1 MPLGGRHA
9 LLFSGLKQNPAL
21 AYIRFAGAYQWGFY
35 HIGMAHD
42 TDQTSPEYGRRRQR
56 LIFVHGIGHK
66 VSRVPV
72 DFSALKKRARR
83 VMTKRGFAY
92 VAGGAGNER
101 TMVGNRAAFDRWRI
115 VPRML
120 CDVSRRDLSLTLFG
134 ERLPTPLILA
144 PIGVLEMVHARAD
157 VAAARAAAAE
167 RVPFIFSNQASV
179 PMETCAAAMG
189 DAIRWFQLYWSTDD
203 RLVISFLRRAEACG
217 CRALVVTLDT
227 PLLGWRPRDLDLGSL
242 PFLRGMGIAQYTS
255 DPVFCEGLSRTRTEP
270 ATDSVKPPN
279 NLFSLGARWQQIRRY
294 PGPLLRN
301 LRSGVPQAAVRKF
314 LNIYSRPSLT
324 WKDLPWLREHTRLPI
339 LLKGILSPEDARLA
353 IEHDVAGIIVSNH
366 GGRQVDGAAAAID
379 ALPEVVK
386 VTKGRLPVLFDSGI
400 RSGADMFKAL
410 ALGASAI
417 CLGRPYV
424 YGLAIAGEQGV
435 REVIQNI
442 LAEFDLTMA
451 LAGCATLEDVAN
463 AAIER
468 VV

>member
-1 MPLGGRHA
+1 MGHH
-9 LLFSGLKQNPAL
+9 S
-21 AYIRFAGAYQWGFY
+21 
-35 HIGMAHD
+35 
-42 TDQTSPEYGRRRQR
+42 DQTSPDYGRRRQR
-56 LIFVHGIGHK
+56 LIFVQGLGHK
-66 VSRVPV
+66 VPRVPV
-72 DFSALKKRARR
+72 DISILEKRARR

-101 TMVGNRAAFDRWRI
+101 TIVANRAAFDRWRI
-115 VPRML
+115 VPRVL
-120 CDVSRRDLSLTLFG
+120 RDVSRRDLSLTLFG
-134 ERLPTPLILA
+134 ESLPTPLILA
-144 PIGVLEMVHARAD
+144 PVGVLEMVHYRAD
-157 VAAARAAAAE
+157 LAAAQAAAAE

-189 DAIRWFQLYWSTDD
+189 DGIRWFQLYWSTDD
-203 RLVISFLRRAEACG
+203 QLVISFLRRAEACG

-227 PLLGWRPRDLDLGSL
+227 TLLGWRPRDLDLGSL

-255 DPVFCEGLSRTRTEP
+255 DPVFREGLSRIRTEP
-270 ATDSVKPPN
+270 AADSAKPPT
-279 NLFSLGARWQQIRRY
+279 NLFSLGARWTQIRRY
-294 PGPLLRN
+294 PGSLLSKV
-301 LRSGVPQAAVRKF
+301 RSGAPQAAVRKF
-314 LNIYSRPSLT
+314 LSIYSRASLT
-324 WKDLPWLREHTRLPI
+324 WKDLAWLREQTRLPI
-339 LLKGILSPEDARLA
+339 LLKGVLSPEDARLA
-353 IEHDVAGIIVSNH
+353 MEHNVSGIIVSNH
-366 GGRQVDGAAAAID
+366 GGRQVDGAVAAID

-451 LAGCATLEDVAN
+451 LTGCATLEDVAN
-463 AAIER
+463 AALER
-468 VV
+468 VA

>member
-1 MPLGGRHA
+1 MGHHSDQPL
-9 LLFSGLKQNPAL
+9 
-21 AYIRFAGAYQWGFY
+21 
-35 HIGMAHD
+35 
-42 TDQTSPEYGRRRQR
+42 PEYGRRRQR
-56 LIFVHGIGHK
+56 WIFVQGLGH
-66 VSRVPV
+66 VVPRVPA
-72 DFSALKKRARR
+72 DFSVLEGRACR

-92 VAGGAGNER
+92 VAGGAGNEQ
-101 TMVGNRAAFDRWRI
+101 TMAANRAAFDRWAI

-144 PIGVLEMVHARAD
+144 PIGVLEMVHPRAD
-157 VAAARAAAAE
+157 LAAARAAAAE

-179 PMETCAAAMG
+179 PMETCATAMG
-189 DAIRWFQLYWSTDD
+189 EGIRWFQLYWSTDD

-217 CRALVVTLDT
+217 CGALVVTLDT
-227 PLLGWRPRDLDLGSL
+227 PFLGWRPRDLDLGSL
-242 PFLRGMGIAQYTS
+242 PFLHGMGIAQYTS
-255 DPVFCEGLSRTRTEP
+255 DPVFCEGLLQAQTETP
-270 ATDSVKPPN
+270 TDSVKPPN
-279 NLFSLGARWQQIRRY
+279 NLFSLGARWNQIRRH
-294 PGPLLRN
+294 PGFLLRN
-301 LRSGVPQAAVRKF
+301 LFSAAPQAAVPKF
-314 LNIYSRPSLT
+314 LNIYSRASLT
-324 WKDLPWLREHTRLPI
+324 WKDLAWLREHTRLPI
-339 LLKGILSPEDARLA
+339 LLKGILSAEDARLA

-366 GGRQVDGAAAAID
+366 GGRQVDGAVAAID

-386 VTKGRLPVLFDSGI
+386 VANGRLPVLFDSGI
-400 RSGADMFKAL
+400 RSGADVFKAL

-424 YGLAIAGEQGV
+424 YGLAIAGEHGV

-463 AAIER
+463 VTLER

>member
-1 MPLGGRHA
+1 MRHH
-9 LLFSGLKQNPAL
+9 S
-21 AYIRFAGAYQWGFY
+21 
-35 HIGMAHD
+35 
-42 TDQTSPEYGRRRQR
+42 DQTFPEYGRRRQR
-56 LIFVHGIGHK
+56 WIFVRGLGHK

-72 DFSALKKRARR
+72 DFSALEEHARR

-101 TMVGNRAAFDRWRI
+101 TMVANRAGFDRWRI

-120 CDVSRRDLSLTLFG
+120 RDVSRRDLSLTLFG

-144 PIGVLEMVHARAD
+144 PVGVLEIVHARAD
-157 VAAARAAAAE
+157 LAAGRAAAAE
-167 RVPFIFSNQASV
+167 QVPFIFSNQASV
-179 PMETCAAAMG
+179 PMEPCAAAMG
-189 DAIRWFQLYWSTDD
+189 DGIRWFQLYWSTDD

-217 CRALVVTLDT
+217 CQALVVTLDT
-227 PLLGWRPRDLDLGSL
+227 TLLGWRPRDLGLGSL

-255 DPVFCEGLSRTRTEP
+255 DPVFREGLGQPRIEP
-270 ATDSVKPPN
+270 TTDPVEPLK
-279 NLFSLGARWQQIRRY
+279 NLFSLGARWEQIRRY
-294 PGPLLRN
+294 PGSLLCN
-301 LRSGVPQAAVRKF
+301 LRSGAPPAAVRKF
-314 LNIYSRPSLT
+314 LSIYSRASLT
-324 WKDLPWLREHTRLPI
+324 WKDLAWLRQHTRLPI

-366 GGRQVDGAAAAID
+366 GGRQVDGAVAAID

-386 VTKGRLPVLFDSGI
+386 ASKGRLPVLFDSGI
-400 RSGADMFKAL
+400 RGGADMFKAL
-410 ALGASAI
+410 ALGASAV

-463 AAIER
+463 AALER